1 MRKYMVPFMGL
12 VLATSI
18 LASLCFAVG
27 SSAST
32 GYGGSPAIA
41 TRAVVQAQSSSQ
53 PTGISVSGTG
63 KVTAIP
69 DVAILRLGV
78 EATAKT
84 VAETRNQAATAMDA
98 VLNSLK
104 ANGVNPKDIQTQ
116 YLSIYPITR
125 WIETDQQEIIVGYRV
140 TNMVTAKIRKVGD
153 AGLVIDSAVKAGGDL
168 IRVQGI
174 SFTIDDPSIY
184 YSQARQK
191 AMADAKAKAQELA
204 TLAGVGLG
212 RPIYISEGGGYV
224 PMPIYE
230 TRTMAAGDATAP
242 TPISPG
248 ELEISLSVQVLYA
261 IE

>member
-1 MRKYMVPFMGL
+1 MSKYTMPIIGL
-12 VLATSI
+12 VVAAGI

-32 GYGGSPAIA
+32 GNGGSPAIA
-41 TRAVVQAQSSSQ
+41 TKAVVQAQSSSQ
-53 PTGISVSGTG
+53 PTGISVSGQG

-69 DVAILRLGV
+69 DVDIIRLGV

-84 VAETRNQAATAMDA
+84 VSEARDQAATAMDA
-98 VLNSLK
+98 VINSLK
-104 ANGVNPKDIQTQ
+104 ANGVNAKDIQTQ
-116 YLSIYPITR
+116 YLSIYPVKKWLENDQEEIT
-125 WIETDQQEIIVGYRV
+125 VGYRV
-140 TNMVTAKIRKVGD
+140 TNTVAAKVRKVGD

-168 IRVQGI
+168 IQVQGI
-174 SFTIDDPSIY
+174 SFTIDDPTIY
-184 YSQARQK
+184 FSQARRE

-212 RPIYISEGGGYV
+212 RAIYISEGGGYV
-224 PMPIYE
+224 PTPIYE
-230 TRTMAAGDATAP
+230 TRTMAAGAAP
-242 TPISPG
+242 STPISPG